1 MFRTALLLLPISILP
16 MHMAGKLSTS
26 ILTTSEDSQHE
37 HPAPSRQAVDL
48 FPKHQQRTEG
58 LLKVHVATVMFMH
71 AHLEGRKEGSVPC
84 PGQPELAYKGK
95 SSALVTGFVLA
106 EGTHQTRCLFWQF
119 YSI

>member
-1 MFRTALLLLPISILP
+1 MSMPSMLLI
-16 MHMAGKLSTS
+16 
-26 ILTTSEDSQHE
+26 
-37 HPAPSRQAVDL
+37 
-48 FPKHQQRTEG
+48 
-58 LLKVHVATVMFMH
+58 LLKMSIKSCVVQG
-71 AHLEGRKEGSVPC
+71 GRKEGSVPC